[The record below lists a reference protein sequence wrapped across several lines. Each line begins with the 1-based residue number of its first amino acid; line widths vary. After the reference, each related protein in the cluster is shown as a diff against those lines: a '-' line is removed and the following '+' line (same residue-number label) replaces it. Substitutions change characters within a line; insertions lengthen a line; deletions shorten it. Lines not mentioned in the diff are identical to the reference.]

1 MSQYHIYQTKPG
13 IAYAFRGWEESEK
26 IFSPADYKL
35 VYSGE
40 IVDKIVMNWHSDA
53 CNTNDYQVLEDL
65 FVMFNV
71 NRPSDFTGHSLS
83 VSDVV
88 AITRKD
94 GTRYYYCDCFGW
106 TQIDFVKE
114 LKWVITKF

>member
-1 MSQYHIYQTKPG
+1 MSQYHIYQTNPET
-13 IAYAFRGWEESEK
+13 AYAFRGWKEAEK
-26 IFSPADYKL
+26 PFSLNDYRL

-40 IVDKIVMNWHSDA
+40 IVDKIISRQHSEA

-88 AITRKD
+88 GITRKD
-94 GTRYYYCDCFGW
+94 GERYYYCDCFGW
-106 TQIDFVKE
+106 TQIDWAKE
-114 LKWVITKF
+114 N